1 MKRRSSIAWACVGLA
16 GLVFAAGGC
25 ALLRAP
31 SEGLKA
37 IVRMVQ
43 GTTGIQQTTNTISLV
58 QTKVMREAET
68 YVTVLAEAVN
78 GFAAR
83 AGTEEA
89 RVAAL
94 EWKLHEGN
102 SAFSIA
108 AGENPFLNAVDFVI
122 LATLSR
128 QVVEDY
134 WVGQKFGKAAVPLL
148 ETQRTLETN
157 AWSLV
162 SGMLTP
168 EQQAE
173 LRDLI
178 QKWSEKHPHQHY
190 VAAIRLRDFLA
201 VLGSNAMSPN
211 PTQASTIINLLNLDP
226 FSELNPSVRE
236 VARTRVFGER
246 LMFYFQHFPMLLSW
260 QVEELSY
267 QVAAQPAPQLVVCNL
282 TEFAESA
289 RVFAHTSQQLPELVN
304 RQREEAINQVFDRLA
319 TERSNVL
326 ASLNAQES
334 QLRELVPQVRQTL
347 VAGSQMGASLNGAI
361 TSLDQFVRYVSPPH
375 TNPASPVARSHS
387 FNVAEY
393 GTAATQIAAM
403 SIDLDQLLARADR
416 SATQLTVVGERVEGG
431 AKRVVDQAFW
441 RGAALIMMLLVGSVL
456 AGLTYRFLA
465 RRLDPN
471 PNRP

>member
-1 MKRRSSIAWACVGLA
+1 MKRSSSIAWALVYLA
-16 GLVFAAGGC
+16 GLVFATGGC

-31 SEGLKA
+31 SVGVKALVHTVEGS
-37 IVRMVQ
+37 
-43 GTTGIQQTTNTISLV
+43 TGIQQPTNTIPLV
-58 QTKVMREAET
+58 QTEVMREAET

-78 GFAAR
+78 GFAAK

-128 QVVEDY
+128 QVVQDY
-134 WVGQKFGKAAVPLL
+134 WVGQKFGKSAMPLL

-157 AWSLV
+157 AWSLI
-162 SGMLTP
+162 SGVLTR
-168 EQQAE
+168 EQQDE

-178 QKWSEKHPHQHY
+178 KRWSEQHPHQRY
-190 VAAIRLRDFLA
+190 IAAIRFRDFLA
-201 VLGSNAMSPN
+201 VLGSDAMRPKA
-211 PTQASTIINLLNLDP
+211 TKTSTIINLLNLDP
-226 FSELNPSVRE
+226 FSGLNPSLRE
-236 VARTRVFGER
+236 VERTRVFGER
-246 LMFYFQHFPMLLSW
+246 LMFYFQHFPMLLGW
-260 QVEELSY
+260 QVEEISY
-267 QVAAQPAPQLVVCNL
+267 HVAAQSAPQQVVSNL
-282 TEFAESA
+282 TGFAESA
-289 RVFAHTSQQLPELVN
+289 RIFAQTAQQLPDLVN
-304 RQREEAINQVFDRLA
+304 RQRQEAINQVFDRLG

-334 QLRELVPQVRQTL
+334 QLQALVPKVLQTL
-347 VAGSQMGASLNGAI
+347 DAASQTGASLNGAI

-375 TNPASPVARSHS
+375 TNSSLPVAKSHP

-393 GTAATQIAAM
+393 GNAATQIAAM
-403 SIDLDQLLARADR
+403 SMDLDRLLARADQ
-416 SATQLTVVGERVEGG
+416 SATQLTIVGQRVEVG

-441 RGAALIMMLLVGSVL
+441 RGVALIVLLLVGSVL
-456 AGLTYRFLA
+456 AGLTYRFLS
-465 RRLDPN
+465 RRLGSSP
-471 PNRP
+471 

>member
-1 MKRRSSIAWACVGLA
+1 MKRRGGIAWAHICLA
-16 GLVFAAGGC
+16 GLVFATGGC

-31 SEGLKA
+31 SEGTKA
-37 IVRMVQ
+37 LVRTVE
-43 GTTGIQQTTNTISLV
+43 GTIGIQQPTNTLPLV
-58 QTKVMREAET
+58 QTEVMREADT
-68 YVTVLAEAVN
+68 YVTVVAEAAN

-128 QVVEDY
+128 QVVEEY
-134 WVGQKFGKAAVPLL
+134 WVGQRFGQAAAPLL
-148 ETQRTLETN
+148 ETQRTQETN

-178 QKWSEKHPHQHY
+178 KRWSEQHPHQHY

-201 VLGSNAMSPN
+201 VLGNKAVRSK
-211 PTQASTIINLLNLDP
+211 PTRGSSLINLLNLDP
-226 FSELNPSVRE
+226 FTELDPGVRE

-260 QVEELSY
+260 QVEEVTY
-267 QVAAQPAPQLVVCNL
+267 QVAAQPAPRQATSNL
-282 TEFAESA
+282 AEFAESA
-289 RVFAHTSQQLPELVN
+289 RVFAHTAQQLPELVN

-334 QLRELVPQVRQTL
+334 KLPQVRQTL
-347 VAGSQMGASLNGAI
+347 DAGSQMGASLNRAI
-361 TSLDQFVRYVSPPH
+361 TSLDQFVRYVTPPH
-375 TNPASPVARSHS
+375 TNSASPATNSHS

-403 SIDLDQLLARADR
+403 SLDLDRLLARADQ
-416 SATQLTVVGERVEGG
+416 SATQLTVVGQ
-431 AKRVVDQAFW
+431 RVVDQAFW
-441 RGAALIMMLLVGSVL
+441 RGGALIVLLLAGSVL

-465 RRLDPN
+465 RRLGLKPE
-471 PNRP
+471 RP

>member
-1 MKRRSSIAWACVGLA
+1 MKRRSSITWVRLGLA

-31 SEGLKA
+31 SEGVKA
-37 IVRMVQ
+37 IVRAVE
-43 GTTGIQQTTNTISLV
+43 GTAGIQPPTNTIPLV
-58 QTKVMREAET
+58 QTEVMREADT
-68 YVTVLAEAVN
+68 YVTVVAEAVN
-78 GFAAR
+78 KFAAS

-102 SAFSIA
+102 SAFDIA
-108 AGENPFLNAVDFVI
+108 AGENPFLSAVDFVI

-134 WVGQKFGKAAVPLL
+134 WVGQGFGQAAVPVL
-148 ETQRTLETN
+148 ETQRALETN

-162 SGMLTP
+162 SGLLTR

-173 LRDLI
+173 LQDLI
-178 QKWSEKHPHQHY
+178 KRWSEQHPHQHY
-190 VAAIRLRDFLA
+190 VAAVRLRDFIA
-201 VLGSNAMSPN
+201 VLGAKA
-211 PTQASTIINLLNLDP
+211 TQPKLTQSSSMINLLNLDP
-226 FSELNPSVRE
+226 FAELNPSVRE
-236 VARTRVFGER
+236 VERTRVFGER

-267 QVAAQPAPQLVVCNL
+267 HVADQPAPQQVVSNL

-289 RVFAHTSQQLPELVN
+289 RVFAHTAQQLPQLVD
-304 RQREEAINQVFDRLA
+304 RQREATINQVFDRLA

-347 VAGSQMGASLNGAI
+347 EAGSQMGASLNGAI

-375 TNPASPVARSHS
+375 TNSASPVARSHP

-393 GTAATQIAAM
+393 GTAATRIAAM
-403 SIDLDQLLARADR
+403 SIDLDRLLARADQ
-416 SATQLTVVGERVEGG
+416 SATQLTVVGQRVEGG
-431 AKRVVDQAFW
+431 AKRMVDQAFW
-441 RGAALIMMLLVGSVL
+441 RGVVLIVLLLAGSVL

-465 RRLDPN
+465 NRLGPSPD
-471 PNRP
+471 RP